1 MSAGPAH
8 IGFVGVGQMGL
19 PMVERLLAASFPVR
33 FFARR
38 PDVVRQVS
46 GLGAIAAGSLA
57 GAALGCDVVIV
68 CVFTDAQVR
77 QVALGD
83 EGLLA
88 AMAPGH
94 TLVVHTTGSPRTV
107 EALALAGERRGVG
120 VIDAAV
126 SGSPGDVRAGRLTLL
141 VGGDREPLEACR
153 PALASYAD
161 PIIHLGDLG
170 NGMRVKLV
178 NNAML
183 AANVQLAVEA
193 ARVARRLGIPEAA
206 AIEAITHC
214 SGNTRVLGMAVTA
227 GTPDALR
234 SGMLRFIDKDV
245 AVVDAVAAEL
255 GADLGL
261 LGVVARA
268 AVAPR

>member
-1 MSAGPAH
+1 
-8 IGFVGVGQMGL
+8 
-19 PMVERLLAASFPVR
+19 MVERLRAASVPVR

-38 PDVVRQVS
+38 PDVVSQVT
-46 GLGAIAAGSLA
+46 GLGGEAASSPAEAARA
-57 GAALGCDVVIV
+57 GEVVIV

-83 EGLLA
+83 DGLLA
-88 AMAPGH
+88 AMAPGA

-107 EALALAGERRGVG
+107 EALARAGARSGIG

-126 SGSPGDVRAGRLTLL
+126 SGSPADVRAGRLTLL
-141 VGGDREPLEACR
+141 VGGDGQALEACR
-153 PALASYAD
+153 PALSTYAD

-178 NNAML
+178 NNALL

-193 ARVARRLGIPEAA
+193 ARVAEQLGIPAAA

-214 SGNTRVLGMAVTA
+214 SGTTRVLGMAAAA
-227 GTPDALR
+227 GSPAALR
-234 SGMLRFIDKDV
+234 SGMARFISKDV
-245 AVVDAVAAEL
+245 TVAEAVAAEL

-268 AVAPR
+268 AIGPA